1 MRHALVVLLLCC
13 VAHPTIA
20 ADKPD
25 KAYASSFEIAGKQ
38 IPLPAGEW
46 RVVAQSDRP
55 AAVDHPSAGY
65 VRQVVMVQLKNQV
78 PAAVIVATVN
88 TEPSATGWGT
98 SRDCTRNDILG
109 TALLYESGID
119 VSCNFINHVVRVGA
133 DAASP
138 LDSDIARQAKAEGW
152 SMPPT
157 WLMAGFRIADRRD
170 LLDVRYHFN
179 PELVLPGRPAASWD
193 GSPWS
198 RAAVASSRNRA
209 AVVASL
215 SGWVGA
221 AQEAI
226 DDGFRHRLGADSS
239 LPFPWSD
246 WEIAQSTPSG
256 SGTGLAHAARAD
268 WQTSLKKTVSW
279 RIVGTMSDIAVA
291 YAFTGSIALSGGLA
305 FVSAISSSV
314 LYFGHEMVW
323 EMLDPSG
330 RKQPAILEVPQ
341 LGVTS

>member
-1 MRHALVVLLLCC
+1 MRHALVLLLLCC
-13 VAHPTIA
+13 LSHPAIA

-25 KAYASSFEIAGKQ
+25 KAYASTFKIAGKQ

-46 RVVAQSDRP
+46 RVVTQIDQP
-55 AAVDHPSAGY
+55 AAADRPSAGY
-65 VRQVVMVQLKNQV
+65 VRQVVLVQLKKQV
-78 PAAVIVATVN
+78 PIAVIVATAN

-98 SRDCTRNDILG
+98 SRDCIRTDILG

-133 DAASP
+133 DPASP
-138 LDSDIARQAKAEGW
+138 LDSKIAQLAKAEGW

-179 PELVLPGRPAASWD
+179 PELVLPGRPAASWG

-198 RAAVASSRNRA
+198 QAAVASSRNRA
-209 AVVASL
+209 AAVASL

-221 AQEAI
+221 AQQAI
-226 DDGFRHRLGADSS
+226 DDGFRHRLGADAS
-239 LPFPWSD
+239 LPFPWN
-246 WEIAQSTPSG
+246 EGEMAQPTPSG
-256 SGTGLAHAARAD
+256 SGNGLRHPASAD
-268 WQTSLKKTVSW
+268 WQTSLEKTISW
-279 RIVGTMSDIAVA
+279 RIVGTMSDIAGA
-291 YAFTGSIALSGGLA
+291 YAFTGNIAISGALA

-323 EMLDPSG
+323 DMLDPSG
-330 RKQPAILEVPQ
+330 RKQPVILEVPQ
-341 LGVTS
+341 IGVTS